1 MATSITSATLNVD
14 PDKLYAYGNAFM
26 TSGDAWYPVQ
36 DALAGADLPGLAF
49 GGTYVISRT
58 GGTHPPNLWQPGL
71 SAAYNA
77 ILAKYTALAAD
88 APNCLDGWAT
98 ALNGV
103 AYKYQSTDSSNAA
116 NMRNTI

>member
-1 MATSITSATLNVD
+1 MATTTAATLSVD
-14 PDKLYAYGNAFM
+14 PNKLYAYANEFM

-36 DALAGADLPGLAF
+36 DALAGCDLPGLAF
-49 GGTYVISRT
+49 GGTYGASRT
-58 GGTHPPNLWQPGL
+58 TVSPPPHLWQPGL

-88 APNCLDGWAT
+88 APTCLDGWAT

-103 AYKYQSTDSSNAA
+103 AYKYQTTDTNNAA
-116 NMRNTI
+116 NMRGTI